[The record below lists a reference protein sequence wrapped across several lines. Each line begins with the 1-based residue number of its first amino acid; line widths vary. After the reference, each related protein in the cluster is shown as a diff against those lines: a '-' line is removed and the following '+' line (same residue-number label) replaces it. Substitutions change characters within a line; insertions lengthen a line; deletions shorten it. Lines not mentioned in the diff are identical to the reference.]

1 MKTVKV
7 EYEIGDIVFVSKY
20 TYENGEKGNN
30 HLFVVIDAERMVEM
44 EYFVMIVSSHREKGN
59 DVSSFL
65 YNEPL
70 DKNSKNGLK
79 DDSIV
84 KCDQVY
90 SIPHANVQFKI
101 GQVDIDDYLRFMNAY
116 NMFLSRLEEKLSN

>member
-59 DVSSFL
+59 D
-65 YNEPL
+65 
-70 DKNSKNGLK
+70 GL
-79 DDSIV
+79 
-84 KCDQVY
+84 
-90 SIPHANVQFKI
+90 
-101 GQVDIDDYLRFMNAY
+101 
-116 NMFLSRLEEKLSN
+116 